1 MKKSKILFRVNA
13 SNFIG
18 TGHIRRCITIAKAAR
33 KLNIEPF
40 FAINKNK
47 SNHKYLLNDEK
58 INFYEIEEQL
68 DLENDSKETLKI
80 IQNLNADILVI
91 DSYAIESKWERYIS
105 TNSNIKL
112 VVIDDLANRK
122 HYCDLLID
130 QSFLREK
137 GDYFPLMEKD
147 AQIFCGSQYAMLRE
161 EFSKARAISLK
172 KREKFELKRILINFG
187 GTDPNNVTLSLVKK
201 LSEMP
206 EAKYKFS
213 ILVGINYKEKK
224 ALDNSVNS
232 LPNFK
237 VVTNPKSVSNL
248 LLNTDLVIG
257 AGGTSAWERC
267 CLGIPSFLL
276 KIADNQTFILEK
288 FSSLS
293 HPISRYF
300 L

>member
-1 MKKSKILFRVNA
+1 MGK
-13 SNFIG
+13 
-18 TGHIRRCITIAKAAR
+18 
-33 KLNIEPF
+33 
-40 FAINKNK
+40 
-47 SNHKYLLNDEK
+47 
-58 INFYEIEEQL
+58 
-68 DLENDSKETLKI
+68 
-80 IQNLNADILVI
+80 
-91 DSYAIESKWERYIS
+91 YIS

-288 FSSLS
+288 FNEYELAFVPPVSNTIENNLNLIYEELMSPNLNKIRDMGLRSSKLVDGNGATRVLEK
-293 HPISRYF
+293 IMD
-300 L
+300 